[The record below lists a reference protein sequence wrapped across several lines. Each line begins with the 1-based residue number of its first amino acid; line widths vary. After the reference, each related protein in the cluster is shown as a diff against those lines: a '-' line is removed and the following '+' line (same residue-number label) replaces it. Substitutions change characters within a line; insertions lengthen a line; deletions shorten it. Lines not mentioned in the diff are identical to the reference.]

1 MIYQVVVVAAG
12 RGQRMEAAQNKVLLP
27 LKGTPVIVHTLRVFE
42 EDPDCAGIVLVVQSA
57 ERERFRLLVE
67 KERLTK
73 VRSFASGGKERQE
86 SVYNGLLKIEGS
98 PDQIVLIHDGARPF
112 ISRDKI
118 KAVAEAAGS
127 LGAALLAVP
136 VKDTVKQV
144 SGDRVKQTLK
154 RESLWAAQTPQA
166 FRLSTI
172 ILAHQAAHHDD
183 GAFQVT
189 DDASLAE
196 QVGLPVQIVRGSYK
210 NIKLTTPEDMFIA
223 EKFLEEEEKENENR
237 TWF

>member
-1 MIYQVVVVAAG
+1 MVYQVVVVAAG

-42 EDPDCAGIVLVVQSA
+42 EDPDCAGIVLVVQPA
-57 ERERFRLLVE
+57 EREIFRSLVE

-118 KAVAEAAGS
+118 KAVAEAASS

-144 SGDRVKQTLK
+144 LGDRVKQTLK

-166 FRLSTI
+166 FRLSAI
-172 ILAHQAAHHDD
+172 ILAHQAAHR

-196 QVGLPVQIVRGSYK
+196 QAGLPVQIVRGSYK

-237 TWF
+237 PWF